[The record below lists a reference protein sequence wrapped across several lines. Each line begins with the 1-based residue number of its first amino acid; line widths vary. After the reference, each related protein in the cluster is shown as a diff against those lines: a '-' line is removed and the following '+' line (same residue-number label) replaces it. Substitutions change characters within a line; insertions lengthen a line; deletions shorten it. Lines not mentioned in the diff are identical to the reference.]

1 MRMQQQNN
9 KISKLIEFLSH
20 NAQVSSIAVFL
31 MVCIIGFSLSTDAF
45 FTSSNLL
52 NLLRQSAP
60 LMIVAV
66 AMTFVITTGGID
78 LSVGSSMALANA
90 LIAIIL
96 AHGTPWP
103 AAVLIVIGVGALIGL
118 MQGWFIAFEKIP
130 PFIVTLA
137 GLSIFRG
144 IALLMTE
151 GFSIPID
158 RSSGFLFL
166 GRGWFMGIPI
176 PAILAVIVVITGLVA
191 LSQTTFGRH
200 VIGIGANTE
209 SARRAGISTKRVII
223 SVYVL
228 AGAAAAFAGIIFAAR
243 LASGSSNAG
252 VAFELEVIAAVVL
265 GGTSLMGGRGS
276 VAGTVLGALTIVV
289 IGNGLILLHVSP
301 FFTQIVTGAII
312 LIAIWLNTRVFNR
325 IVTTH

>member
-1 MRMQQQNN
+1 MQQQNN

-166 GRGWFMGIPI
+166 GR
-176 PAILAVIVVITGLVA
+176 
-191 LSQTTFGRH
+191 
-200 VIGIGANTE
+200 E
-209 SARRAGISTKRVII
+209 RR
-223 SVYVL
+223 
-228 AGAAAAFAGIIFAAR
+228 
-243 LASGSSNAG
+243 
-252 VAFELEVIAAVVL
+252 
-265 GGTSLMGGRGS
+265 
-276 VAGTVLGALTIVV
+276 
-289 IGNGLILLHVSP
+289 
-301 FFTQIVTGAII
+301 
-312 LIAIWLNTRVFNR
+312 
-325 IVTTH
+325 